1 LNLSIDKKDSNI
13 IYDYKLKKI
22 TLKELKNKKLP
33 EFVNKKERI
42 TPLMLAAR
50 WGDKDLIKL
59 LLSKNKNT
67 INKINKK
74 GLSAIFYSVKN
85 GDNEI
90 NDYLIKNGAST
101 NTFASKKMNLAMF
114 ALKYKANN
122 LAYRLIKDIKSIKNK
137 NDIRSLVYEDEDHW
151 TIMEYASRYGSYRIL
166 KHLFQQKVKY
176 PKSIDEDSYSPLML
190 AVKHSGPK
198 VVKILLKN
206 KAKANEALKYKGA
219 LMFAI
224 EKNKYEVAKLLIK
237 HKAGA
242 FIRDYRLWNSLFYAV
257 RYSDVKMF
265 KLILKEIEF
274 DKNPKT
280 GKDDNLFLIASL
292 KKGNVEILK
301 EINKL
306 KIIDVNAKN
315 IIGETAL
322 IVAVKNNHI
331 KNIKYLLS
339 IGANPSIK
347 DINGLNAYH
356 FAETRGYK
364 NALIE
369 LNKYNIT
376 ISSK

>member
-1 LNLSIDKKDSNI
+1 MIFVLILSLKANDNLEFLKFINAVISGHQESVLALATSKSGID
-13 IYDYKLKKI
+13 
-22 TLKELKNKKLP
+22 
-33 EFVNKKERI
+33 VNKGLALKGSKEGMSAI
-42 TPLMLAAR
+42 MFAAR
-50 WGDKDLIKL
+50 DGHDVIVKDLIQLGAKVNQKDKL
-59 LLSKNKNT
+59 NR
-67 INKINKK
+67 
-74 GLSAIFYSVKN
+74 SA
-85 GDNEI
+85 
-90 NDYLIKNGAST
+90 LM
-101 NTFASKKMNLAMF
+101 FASMNG
-114 ALKYKANN
+114 
-122 LAYRLIKDIKSIKNK
+122 
-137 NDIRSLVYEDEDHW
+137 NDS
-151 TIMEYASRYGSYRIL
+151 
-166 KHLFQQKVKY
+166 
-176 PKSIDEDSYSPLML
+176 
-190 AVKHSGPK
+190 
-198 VVKILLKN
+198 VKILLKN